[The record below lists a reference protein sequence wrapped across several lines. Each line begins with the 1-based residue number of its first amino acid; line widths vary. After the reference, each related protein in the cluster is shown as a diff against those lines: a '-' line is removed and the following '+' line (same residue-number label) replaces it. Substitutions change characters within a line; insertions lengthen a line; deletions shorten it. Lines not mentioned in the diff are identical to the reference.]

1 VTAEGLS
8 RLKTVAAGA
17 GLFLAG
23 LLGGADPLL
32 YTLVGFTA
40 ADCLTGI
47 LKAVIRRELRSARM
61 FSGGLRKLLI
71 YVVVAVAA
79 ALDNLFPADGLAFR
93 GLTIGY
99 YIANEGLSILEN
111 AALCGLPLPERL
123 KSVLAGMTAETLRN

>member
-1 VTAEGLS
+1 MTAEWLA
-8 RLKTVAAGA
+8 RLKTGAAAA

-40 ADCLTGI
+40 ADCLTGFA
-47 LKAVIRRELRSARM
+47 KAVVRRELRSARM
-61 FSGGLRKLLI
+61 FSGGLKKLVI

-79 ALDNLFPADGLAFR
+79 ALDRLLPAQNLAFR
-93 GLTIGY
+93 SLTIGY
-99 YIANEGLSILEN
+99 YLANEGLSVLEN

-123 KSVLAGMTAETLRN
+123 KNVLAGLRQ